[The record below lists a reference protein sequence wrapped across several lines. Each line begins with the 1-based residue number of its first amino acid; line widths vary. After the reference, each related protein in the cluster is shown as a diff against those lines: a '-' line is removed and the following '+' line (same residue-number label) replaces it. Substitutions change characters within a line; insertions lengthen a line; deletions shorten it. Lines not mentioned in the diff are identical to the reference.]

1 MNKFDDLYF
10 KKAAWLC
17 EASEDDDD
25 EDKVEE
31 DETETDDTAEDA
43 DVEAVEEIECPDCD
57 GTGEDEDGEECETCG
72 GTGVIAPEESEED
85 IVADAEDAISD
96 AEDDDDDDAEADP
109 DAEPDPDEEYELD
122 LADPVCPC
130 CGAHLNVISDAETD
144 TEEPATEEDVPTTE
158 VDGFEVVD
166 PSIMGP
172 ETNIYYSDE
181 DAEPVE
187 YSEDGED
194 DDDDVDE
201 STKVKENEEQINEG
215 LFGNKFGR
223 TKHDLNEALVA
234 ELKDVPAGDR
244 KKIIYVLND
253 NGFEDRVKEY
263 GFKADDDLG
272 EFWFGVA
279 QVLGFVPSHC
289 EDLGNGIVKI
299 NGKKCKSAL
308 DAYKTIVF
316 TSEVEGANEVDE
328 STKVNE
334 GLFDRNK
341 TGNDLNP
348 EFVKDFTNVAVDDRK
363 KIISILLES
372 GISERELK
380 EAGFQEDEDL
390 GDFWNDVAYCLGFQ
404 VTNGCEVK
412 NGVLVISG
420 RKCKTALDAYKT
432 IVHTCQVRDIAEST
446 QVNEC
451 GAGCCGGKKKKDKKK
466 KKKDIDEVYDIVKEL
481 QLKTLIDESE
491 ADVTF
496 IYDESVDNIVD
507 SEVYSDLCEALDTLD
522 EIDYEVDDQDPS
534 CLAVWEK

>member
-96 AEDDDDDDAEADP
+96 AEDDDDDVETDP

-130 CGAHLNVISDAETD
+130 CGAHLNVISDTETD
-144 TEEPATEEDVPTTE
+144 TEETATEEDVPTTE
-158 VDGFEVVD
+158 VDGFEVAD

-187 YSEDGED
+187 YEEDGEED
-194 DDDDVDE
+194 DDD
-201 STKVKENEEQINEG
+201 
-215 LFGNKFGR
+215 
-223 TKHDLNEALVA
+223 
-234 ELKDVPAGDR
+234 
-244 KKIIYVLND
+244 
-253 NGFEDRVKEY
+253 
-263 GFKADDDLG
+263 
-272 EFWFGVA
+272 
-279 QVLGFVPSHC
+279 
-289 EDLGNGIVKI
+289 
-299 NGKKCKSAL
+299 
-308 DAYKTIVF
+308 
-316 TSEVEGANEVDE
+316 VDE

-446 QVNEC
+446 QVNEAKKILKNV
-451 GAGCCGGKKKKDKKK
+451 GMSLEDKIENMALEYLSEVGDDFDSMLYSQIESSITAGDISDDFNYEFEDGNYPKGKKLKEWITDWVNAQ
-466 KKKDIDEVYDIVKEL
+466 IDNCLDNYD
-481 QLKTLIDESE
+481 T
-491 ADVTF
+491 
-496 IYDESVDNIVD
+496 
-507 SEVYSDLCEALDTLD
+507 
-522 EIDYEVDDQDPS
+522 DY
-534 CLAVWEK
+534 

>member
-96 AEDDDDDDAEADP
+96 AEDDDDDVEADQ

-130 CGAHLNVISDAETD
+130 CGAHLNVISDTETD
-144 TEEPATEEDVPTTE
+144 AEETATEEDVPTTE
-158 VDGFEVVD
+158 VDGFEVAD

-194 DDDDVDE
+194 DDDD
-201 STKVKENEEQINEG
+201 
-215 LFGNKFGR
+215 
-223 TKHDLNEALVA
+223 
-234 ELKDVPAGDR
+234 
-244 KKIIYVLND
+244 
-253 NGFEDRVKEY
+253 
-263 GFKADDDLG
+263 
-272 EFWFGVA
+272 
-279 QVLGFVPSHC
+279 
-289 EDLGNGIVKI
+289 
-299 NGKKCKSAL
+299 
-308 DAYKTIVF
+308 
-316 TSEVEGANEVDE
+316 VDE

-466 KKKDIDEVYDIVKEL
+466 KKDIDEVYDIVNEL

>member
-25 EDKVEE
+25 DKVEE

-85 IVADAEDAISD
+85 IVADAEDAVAD
-96 AEDDDDDDAEADP
+96 AEDDVDGDEDDVDPEA
-109 DAEPDPDEEYELD
+109 DPDEEYELD

-130 CGAHLNVISDAETD
+130 CGAHLNVISDTETD
-144 TEEPATEEDVPTTE
+144 AEEEPTTEEDVPTTE
-158 VDGFEVVD
+158 VDGFEVAD

-187 YSEDGED
+187 YEEEDEE

-201 STKVKENEEQINEG
+201 STK
-215 LFGNKFGR
+215 
-223 TKHDLNEALVA
+223 
-234 ELKDVPAGDR
+234 
-244 KKIIYVLND
+244 
-253 NGFEDRVKEY
+253 
-263 GFKADDDLG
+263 
-272 EFWFGVA
+272 
-279 QVLGFVPSHC
+279 
-289 EDLGNGIVKI
+289 
-299 NGKKCKSAL
+299 
-308 DAYKTIVF
+308 
-316 TSEVEGANEVDE
+316 
-328 STKVNE
+328 
-334 GLFDRNK
+334 
-341 TGNDLNP
+341 
-348 EFVKDFTNVAVDDRK
+348 
-363 KIISILLES
+363 
-372 GISERELK
+372 
-380 EAGFQEDEDL
+380 
-390 GDFWNDVAYCLGFQ
+390 
-404 VTNGCEVK
+404 
-412 NGVLVISG
+412 
-420 RKCKTALDAYKT
+420 
-432 IVHTCQVRDIAEST
+432 
-446 QVNEC
+446 VNEC

-466 KKKDIDEVYDIVKEL
+466 KKKDIDEVFDIVKEL

-534 CLAVWEK
+534 CLAVWKSNNN

>member
-96 AEDDDDDDAEADP
+96 AEDDDDDAEADP

-130 CGAHLNVISDAETD
+130 CGAHLNVISDTE

-158 VDGFEVVD
+158 VDGFEVAD

-194 DDDDVDE
+194 DDDD
-201 STKVKENEEQINEG
+201 
-215 LFGNKFGR
+215 
-223 TKHDLNEALVA
+223 
-234 ELKDVPAGDR
+234 
-244 KKIIYVLND
+244 
-253 NGFEDRVKEY
+253 
-263 GFKADDDLG
+263 
-272 EFWFGVA
+272 
-279 QVLGFVPSHC
+279 
-289 EDLGNGIVKI
+289 
-299 NGKKCKSAL
+299 
-308 DAYKTIVF
+308 
-316 TSEVEGANEVDE
+316 VDE

-466 KKKDIDEVYDIVKEL
+466 KKKDIDEVYDIVNEL

>member
-96 AEDDDDDDAEADP
+96 AEDDDNDAEADP

-130 CGAHLNVISDAETD
+130 CGAHLNVISDTETD
-144 TEEPATEEDVPTTE
+144 AEETAADEDVPTTE
-158 VDGFEVVD
+158 VDGFEVAD

-194 DDDDVDE
+194 VDDDD
-201 STKVKENEEQINEG
+201 
-215 LFGNKFGR
+215 
-223 TKHDLNEALVA
+223 
-234 ELKDVPAGDR
+234 
-244 KKIIYVLND
+244 
-253 NGFEDRVKEY
+253 
-263 GFKADDDLG
+263 DD
-272 EFWFGVA
+272 
-279 QVLGFVPSHC
+279 
-289 EDLGNGIVKI
+289 
-299 NGKKCKSAL
+299 
-308 DAYKTIVF
+308 
-316 TSEVEGANEVDE
+316 VDE

-380 EAGFQEDEDL
+380 KAGFQEDEDL

-451 GAGCCGGKKKKDKKK
+451 GAGCCGGKKKDKKK

-507 SEVYSDLCEALDTLD
+507 SKAYSDLCEALDTLD

>member
-96 AEDDDDDDAEADP
+96 AEDDDDDAEADP
-109 DAEPDPDEEYELD
+109 DVEPDPDEEYELD

-130 CGAHLNVISDAETD
+130 CGAHLNVISDTE
-144 TEEPATEEDVPTTE
+144 TEEPDTEEEDVPTTE
-158 VDGFEVVD
+158 VDGFEVAD

-187 YSEDGED
+187 YEEDEEV
-194 DDDDVDE
+194 DDDVDE
-201 STKVKENEEQINEG
+201 STK
-215 LFGNKFGR
+215 
-223 TKHDLNEALVA
+223 
-234 ELKDVPAGDR
+234 
-244 KKIIYVLND
+244 
-253 NGFEDRVKEY
+253 
-263 GFKADDDLG
+263 
-272 EFWFGVA
+272 
-279 QVLGFVPSHC
+279 
-289 EDLGNGIVKI
+289 
-299 NGKKCKSAL
+299 
-308 DAYKTIVF
+308 
-316 TSEVEGANEVDE
+316 
-328 STKVNE
+328 
-334 GLFDRNK
+334 
-341 TGNDLNP
+341 
-348 EFVKDFTNVAVDDRK
+348 
-363 KIISILLES
+363 
-372 GISERELK
+372 
-380 EAGFQEDEDL
+380 
-390 GDFWNDVAYCLGFQ
+390 
-404 VTNGCEVK
+404 
-412 NGVLVISG
+412 
-420 RKCKTALDAYKT
+420 
-432 IVHTCQVRDIAEST
+432 
-446 QVNEC
+446 VNEC

-466 KKKDIDEVYDIVKEL
+466 KKKDIDEVFDIVKEL

-496 IYDESVDNIVD
+496 IYDETVDNIVD
-507 SEVYSDLCEALDTLD
+507 SEAYSDLCEALDTLD

>member
-96 AEDDDDDDAEADP
+96 AEDDDNDAEADP

-130 CGAHLNVISDAETD
+130 CGAHLNVISDTE

-158 VDGFEVVD
+158 VDGFEVAD

-187 YSEDGED
+187 YDEDSEE

-201 STKVKENEEQINEG
+201 STKV
-215 LFGNKFGR
+215 
-223 TKHDLNEALVA
+223 NEAKRIMKNNGYRVLKEKEVNLDNLVKNIF
-234 ELKDVPAGDR
+234 ELLTTYDIEASDNEV
-244 KKIIYVLND
+244 KKLVLNYIDSGRDVEHASAEDVIELDLD
-253 NGFEDRVKEY
+253 NEPDSVLKYNGGIHFWIKEGRY
-263 GFKADDDLG
+263 
-272 EFWFGVA
+272 
-279 QVLGFVPSHC
+279 
-289 EDLGNGIVKI
+289 
-299 NGKKCKSAL
+299 
-308 DAYKTIVF
+308 
-316 TSEVEGANEVDE
+316 NEYFDE
-328 STKVNE
+328 STK
-334 GLFDRNK
+334 
-341 TGNDLNP
+341 
-348 EFVKDFTNVAVDDRK
+348 
-363 KIISILLES
+363 
-372 GISERELK
+372 
-380 EAGFQEDEDL
+380 
-390 GDFWNDVAYCLGFQ
+390 
-404 VTNGCEVK
+404 
-412 NGVLVISG
+412 
-420 RKCKTALDAYKT
+420 
-432 IVHTCQVRDIAEST
+432 
-446 QVNEC
+446 VNEC

-507 SEVYSDLCEALDTLD
+507 SKAYSDLCEALDTLD

>member
-85 IVADAEDAISD
+85 IVTDAEDAISD
-96 AEDDDDDDAEADP
+96 AEDDDDAEADP
-109 DAEPDPDEEYELD
+109 DVEPDPDEEYELD

-130 CGAHLNVISDAETD
+130 CGAHLNVISDTETD

-158 VDGFEVVD
+158 VDGFEVAD

-201 STKVKENEEQINEG
+201 STQ
-215 LFGNKFGR
+215 
-223 TKHDLNEALVA
+223 
-234 ELKDVPAGDR
+234 
-244 KKIIYVLND
+244 
-253 NGFEDRVKEY
+253 
-263 GFKADDDLG
+263 
-272 EFWFGVA
+272 
-279 QVLGFVPSHC
+279 
-289 EDLGNGIVKI
+289 
-299 NGKKCKSAL
+299 
-308 DAYKTIVF
+308 
-316 TSEVEGANEVDE
+316 
-328 STKVNE
+328 VNE
-334 GLFDRNK
+334 GLFDRN
-341 TGNDLNP
+341 
-348 EFVKDFTNVAVDDRK
+348 
-363 KIISILLES
+363 
-372 GISERELK
+372 
-380 EAGFQEDEDL
+380 
-390 GDFWNDVAYCLGFQ
+390 
-404 VTNGCEVK
+404 
-412 NGVLVISG
+412 
-420 RKCKTALDAYKT
+420 
-432 IVHTCQVRDIAEST
+432 VHTCQVRDIAEST

>member
-96 AEDDDDDDAEADP
+96 AEDDDDDVEA
-109 DAEPDPDEEYELD
+109 DPDEEYELD

-130 CGAHLNVISDAETD
+130 CGAHLNVISDTETD
-144 TEEPATEEDVPTTE
+144 AVEEPATEEDVPTTE
-158 VDGFEVVD
+158 VDGFEVAD

-187 YSEDGED
+187 YEEDGED
-194 DDDDVDE
+194 DDDD
-201 STKVKENEEQINEG
+201 
-215 LFGNKFGR
+215 
-223 TKHDLNEALVA
+223 
-234 ELKDVPAGDR
+234 
-244 KKIIYVLND
+244 
-253 NGFEDRVKEY
+253 
-263 GFKADDDLG
+263 
-272 EFWFGVA
+272 
-279 QVLGFVPSHC
+279 
-289 EDLGNGIVKI
+289 
-299 NGKKCKSAL
+299 
-308 DAYKTIVF
+308 
-316 TSEVEGANEVDE
+316 VDE

-446 QVNEC
+446 QVNE
-451 GAGCCGGKKKKDKKK
+451 AKQIMKHA
-466 KKKDIDEVYDIVKEL
+466 EYTLLKEGNMSIE
-481 QLKTLIDESE
+481 KITDM
-491 ADVTF
+491 
-496 IYDESVDNIVD
+496 
-507 SEVYSDLCEALDTLD
+507 ALEYLD
-522 EIDYEVDDQDPS
+522 EQDLETNLYSQIESSILDGDMESDFQMEFNDDFPSGNELKDWVTSWVDAQIDNCRDDYDTDDF
-534 CLAVWEK
+534 

>member
-96 AEDDDDDDAEADP
+96 AEDDEDDAEADP
-109 DAEPDPDEEYELD
+109 DVEPDPDEEYELD

-130 CGAHLNVISDAETD
+130 CGAHLNVISDTETD

-158 VDGFEVVD
+158 VDGFEVAD

-187 YSEDGED
+187 YEEDGED
-194 DDDDVDE
+194 DDDD
-201 STKVKENEEQINEG
+201 
-215 LFGNKFGR
+215 
-223 TKHDLNEALVA
+223 
-234 ELKDVPAGDR
+234 
-244 KKIIYVLND
+244 
-253 NGFEDRVKEY
+253 
-263 GFKADDDLG
+263 
-272 EFWFGVA
+272 
-279 QVLGFVPSHC
+279 
-289 EDLGNGIVKI
+289 
-299 NGKKCKSAL
+299 
-308 DAYKTIVF
+308 
-316 TSEVEGANEVDE
+316 VDE

-466 KKKDIDEVYDIVKEL
+466 KKKDIDEVYDIVNEL

>member
-144 TEEPATEEDVPTTE
+144 TEETATEEDVPTTE
-158 VDGFEVVD
+158 VDGFEVAD

-194 DDDDVDE
+194 DDDD
-201 STKVKENEEQINEG
+201 
-215 LFGNKFGR
+215 
-223 TKHDLNEALVA
+223 
-234 ELKDVPAGDR
+234 
-244 KKIIYVLND
+244 
-253 NGFEDRVKEY
+253 
-263 GFKADDDLG
+263 
-272 EFWFGVA
+272 
-279 QVLGFVPSHC
+279 
-289 EDLGNGIVKI
+289 
-299 NGKKCKSAL
+299 
-308 DAYKTIVF
+308 
-316 TSEVEGANEVDE
+316 VDE

-451 GAGCCGGKKKKDKKK
+451 GAGCCGGKKKDKKK

>member
-96 AEDDDDDDAEADP
+96 AEDDDDDVEADP

-130 CGAHLNVISDAETD
+130 CGAHLNVISDTE

-158 VDGFEVVD
+158 VDGFEVAD

-187 YSEDGED
+187 YEEDGEED
-194 DDDDVDE
+194 DDD
-201 STKVKENEEQINEG
+201 
-215 LFGNKFGR
+215 
-223 TKHDLNEALVA
+223 
-234 ELKDVPAGDR
+234 
-244 KKIIYVLND
+244 
-253 NGFEDRVKEY
+253 
-263 GFKADDDLG
+263 
-272 EFWFGVA
+272 
-279 QVLGFVPSHC
+279 
-289 EDLGNGIVKI
+289 
-299 NGKKCKSAL
+299 
-308 DAYKTIVF
+308 
-316 TSEVEGANEVDE
+316 VDE

-451 GAGCCGGKKKKDKKK
+451 GAGCCGGKKKDKK

>member
-96 AEDDDDDDAEADP
+96 AEDDDNDAEADP

-130 CGAHLNVISDAETD
+130 CGAHLNVISDTE

-158 VDGFEVVD
+158 VDGFEVAD

-187 YSEDGED
+187 YDEDGEE

-201 STKVKENEEQINEG
+201 STKV
-215 LFGNKFGR
+215 
-223 TKHDLNEALVA
+223 NEAKRIMKNNGYRVLKEKEVNLDNLVKNIF
-234 ELKDVPAGDR
+234 ELLTTYDIEASDNEV
-244 KKIIYVLND
+244 KKLVLNYIDSGRDVEHASAEDVIELDLD
-253 NGFEDRVKEY
+253 NEPDSVLKYNGGIHFWIKEGRY
-263 GFKADDDLG
+263 
-272 EFWFGVA
+272 
-279 QVLGFVPSHC
+279 
-289 EDLGNGIVKI
+289 
-299 NGKKCKSAL
+299 
-308 DAYKTIVF
+308 
-316 TSEVEGANEVDE
+316 NEYFDE
-328 STKVNE
+328 STK
-334 GLFDRNK
+334 
-341 TGNDLNP
+341 
-348 EFVKDFTNVAVDDRK
+348 
-363 KIISILLES
+363 
-372 GISERELK
+372 
-380 EAGFQEDEDL
+380 
-390 GDFWNDVAYCLGFQ
+390 
-404 VTNGCEVK
+404 
-412 NGVLVISG
+412 
-420 RKCKTALDAYKT
+420 
-432 IVHTCQVRDIAEST
+432 
-446 QVNEC
+446 VNEC

-507 SEVYSDLCEALDTLD
+507 SKAYSDLCEALDTLD

>member
-85 IVADAEDAISD
+85 IVADAEDAVAD
-96 AEDDDDDDAEADP
+96 AEDDAEGDEDDDAEADP

-130 CGAHLNVISDAETD
+130 CGAHLNVISDTETD
-144 TEEPATEEDVPTTE
+144 AEEPATEEDVPTTE
-158 VDGFEVVD
+158 VDGFEVAD

-187 YSEDGED
+187 YEEDGED
-194 DDDDVDE
+194 DDDDD
-201 STKVKENEEQINEG
+201 
-215 LFGNKFGR
+215 
-223 TKHDLNEALVA
+223 
-234 ELKDVPAGDR
+234 
-244 KKIIYVLND
+244 
-253 NGFEDRVKEY
+253 
-263 GFKADDDLG
+263 
-272 EFWFGVA
+272 
-279 QVLGFVPSHC
+279 
-289 EDLGNGIVKI
+289 
-299 NGKKCKSAL
+299 
-308 DAYKTIVF
+308 
-316 TSEVEGANEVDE
+316 VDE

-380 EAGFQEDEDL
+380 EAGFQQDEDL

-466 KKKDIDEVYDIVKEL
+466 KKKDIDEVYDIVNEL

-507 SEVYSDLCEALDTLD
+507 SEVYADLCEALDTLD

>member
-85 IVADAEDAISD
+85 IVADAEDAVAD
-96 AEDDDDDDAEADP
+96 AEDDAEGDEDDDAEADP

-130 CGAHLNVISDAETD
+130 CGAHLNVISDTETD
-144 TEEPATEEDVPTTE
+144 AEEETAADEDVPTTE
-158 VDGFEVVD
+158 VDGFEVAD

-187 YSEDGED
+187 YEEDGEED
-194 DDDDVDE
+194 DDDD
-201 STKVKENEEQINEG
+201 
-215 LFGNKFGR
+215 
-223 TKHDLNEALVA
+223 
-234 ELKDVPAGDR
+234 
-244 KKIIYVLND
+244 
-253 NGFEDRVKEY
+253 
-263 GFKADDDLG
+263 
-272 EFWFGVA
+272 
-279 QVLGFVPSHC
+279 
-289 EDLGNGIVKI
+289 
-299 NGKKCKSAL
+299 
-308 DAYKTIVF
+308 
-316 TSEVEGANEVDE
+316 VDE

-380 EAGFQEDEDL
+380 EAGFQQDEDL

-466 KKKDIDEVYDIVKEL
+466 KKKDIDEVYDIVNEL

>member
-96 AEDDDDDDAEADP
+96 AEDDDDAEADP
-109 DAEPDPDEEYELD
+109 DVEPDPDEEYELD

-130 CGAHLNVISDAETD
+130 CGAHLNVISDTETD
-144 TEEPATEEDVPTTE
+144 AEEPATEEDVPTTE
-158 VDGFEVVD
+158 VDGFEVAD

-194 DDDDVDE
+194 DDDD
-201 STKVKENEEQINEG
+201 
-215 LFGNKFGR
+215 
-223 TKHDLNEALVA
+223 
-234 ELKDVPAGDR
+234 
-244 KKIIYVLND
+244 
-253 NGFEDRVKEY
+253 
-263 GFKADDDLG
+263 
-272 EFWFGVA
+272 
-279 QVLGFVPSHC
+279 
-289 EDLGNGIVKI
+289 
-299 NGKKCKSAL
+299 
-308 DAYKTIVF
+308 
-316 TSEVEGANEVDE
+316 VDE

-380 EAGFQEDEDL
+380 KAGFQEDEDL

-432 IVHTCQVRDIAEST
+432 IVHTCHVRDIAEST

-451 GAGCCGGKKKKDKKK
+451 GAGCCGGKKKKDKK

>member
-85 IVADAEDAISD
+85 IVADVEDAISD
-96 AEDDDDDDAEADP
+96 AEDDDNDAEADP

-130 CGAHLNVISDAETD
+130 CGAHLNVISDTETD
-144 TEEPATEEDVPTTE
+144 AEETAADEDVPTTE
-158 VDGFEVVD
+158 VDGFEVAD

-181 DAEPVE
+181 DTEPVE

-194 DDDDVDE
+194 VDDDD
-201 STKVKENEEQINEG
+201 
-215 LFGNKFGR
+215 
-223 TKHDLNEALVA
+223 
-234 ELKDVPAGDR
+234 
-244 KKIIYVLND
+244 
-253 NGFEDRVKEY
+253 
-263 GFKADDDLG
+263 DD
-272 EFWFGVA
+272 
-279 QVLGFVPSHC
+279 
-289 EDLGNGIVKI
+289 
-299 NGKKCKSAL
+299 
-308 DAYKTIVF
+308 
-316 TSEVEGANEVDE
+316 VDE

-380 EAGFQEDEDL
+380 KAGFQEDEDL

-466 KKKDIDEVYDIVKEL
+466 KKKDIDEVYDIVNEL

>member
-17 EASEDDDD
+17 EASVDDDD

-85 IVADAEDAISD
+85 IVADAEDAVAD
-96 AEDDDDDDAEADP
+96 AEDDAEGDKDDDAEADP

-130 CGAHLNVISDAETD
+130 CGAHLNVISDTETD
-144 TEEPATEEDVPTTE
+144 AEEETAADEDVPTTE
-158 VDGFEVVD
+158 VDGFEVAD

-187 YSEDGED
+187 YEEDGED
-194 DDDDVDE
+194 DDDDD
-201 STKVKENEEQINEG
+201 
-215 LFGNKFGR
+215 
-223 TKHDLNEALVA
+223 
-234 ELKDVPAGDR
+234 
-244 KKIIYVLND
+244 
-253 NGFEDRVKEY
+253 
-263 GFKADDDLG
+263 
-272 EFWFGVA
+272 
-279 QVLGFVPSHC
+279 
-289 EDLGNGIVKI
+289 
-299 NGKKCKSAL
+299 
-308 DAYKTIVF
+308 
-316 TSEVEGANEVDE
+316 VDE

-380 EAGFQEDEDL
+380 EAGFQQDEDL

-451 GAGCCGGKKKKDKKK
+451 GAGCCGGKKKDKKKDKK
-466 KKKDIDEVYDIVKEL
+466 KKKDIDEVFDIVKEL

>member
-96 AEDDDDDDAEADP
+96 AEDDDDDAEADP

-130 CGAHLNVISDAETD
+130 CGAHLNVISDTDTD

-158 VDGFEVVD
+158 VDGFEVAD

-187 YSEDGED
+187 YSEDD
-194 DDDDVDE
+194 DDDD
-201 STKVKENEEQINEG
+201 
-215 LFGNKFGR
+215 
-223 TKHDLNEALVA
+223 
-234 ELKDVPAGDR
+234 
-244 KKIIYVLND
+244 
-253 NGFEDRVKEY
+253 
-263 GFKADDDLG
+263 DD
-272 EFWFGVA
+272 
-279 QVLGFVPSHC
+279 
-289 EDLGNGIVKI
+289 
-299 NGKKCKSAL
+299 
-308 DAYKTIVF
+308 
-316 TSEVEGANEVDE
+316 VDE

-466 KKKDIDEVYDIVKEL
+466 KKDIDEVFDIVKEL

>member
-96 AEDDDDDDAEADP
+96 AEDDDDDVETDP

-130 CGAHLNVISDAETD
+130 CGAHLNVISDTETD
-144 TEEPATEEDVPTTE
+144 TEETATEEDVPTTE
-158 VDGFEVVD
+158 VDGFEVAD

-187 YSEDGED
+187 YEEDED

-201 STKVKENEEQINEG
+201 STKVNN
-215 LFGNKFGR
+215 
-223 TKHDLNEALVA
+223 A
-234 ELKDVPAGDR
+234 
-244 KKIIYVLND
+244 KKIVKHTGYRAIKEREINLNNLVKDIFELLTAYDIEASDNEVKKLVLNYIDSGRDVEHASAEDVIELDLD
-253 NGFEDRVKEY
+253 NEPDSVLKYNGGIHYWIKEGRY
-263 GFKADDDLG
+263 
-272 EFWFGVA
+272 
-279 QVLGFVPSHC
+279 
-289 EDLGNGIVKI
+289 
-299 NGKKCKSAL
+299 
-308 DAYKTIVF
+308 
-316 TSEVEGANEVDE
+316 NEYFDE
-328 STKVNE
+328 STK
-334 GLFDRNK
+334 
-341 TGNDLNP
+341 
-348 EFVKDFTNVAVDDRK
+348 
-363 KIISILLES
+363 
-372 GISERELK
+372 
-380 EAGFQEDEDL
+380 
-390 GDFWNDVAYCLGFQ
+390 
-404 VTNGCEVK
+404 
-412 NGVLVISG
+412 
-420 RKCKTALDAYKT
+420 
-432 IVHTCQVRDIAEST
+432 
-446 QVNEC
+446 VNEC

-466 KKKDIDEVYDIVKEL
+466 KKKDIDEVFDIVKEL

-507 SEVYSDLCEALDTLD
+507 SEAYSDLCEALDTLD

>member
-17 EASEDDDD
+17 EASEEDDD

-85 IVADAEDAISD
+85 IVADAEDAVAD
-96 AEDDDDDDAEADP
+96 AEDDVDGDEDDVDPEA
-109 DAEPDPDEEYELD
+109 DPDEEYELD

-130 CGAHLNVISDAETD
+130 CGAHLNVISDTETD
-144 TEEPATEEDVPTTE
+144 AEEEPATEEDVPTTE
-158 VDGFEVVD
+158 VDGFEVAD

-187 YSEDGED
+187 YEEEDED

-201 STKVKENEEQINEG
+201 STK
-215 LFGNKFGR
+215 
-223 TKHDLNEALVA
+223 
-234 ELKDVPAGDR
+234 
-244 KKIIYVLND
+244 
-253 NGFEDRVKEY
+253 
-263 GFKADDDLG
+263 
-272 EFWFGVA
+272 
-279 QVLGFVPSHC
+279 
-289 EDLGNGIVKI
+289 
-299 NGKKCKSAL
+299 
-308 DAYKTIVF
+308 
-316 TSEVEGANEVDE
+316 
-328 STKVNE
+328 
-334 GLFDRNK
+334 
-341 TGNDLNP
+341 
-348 EFVKDFTNVAVDDRK
+348 
-363 KIISILLES
+363 
-372 GISERELK
+372 
-380 EAGFQEDEDL
+380 
-390 GDFWNDVAYCLGFQ
+390 
-404 VTNGCEVK
+404 
-412 NGVLVISG
+412 
-420 RKCKTALDAYKT
+420 
-432 IVHTCQVRDIAEST
+432 
-446 QVNEC
+446 VNEC

-466 KKKDIDEVYDIVKEL
+466 KKKDIDEVFDIVKEL

-534 CLAVWEK
+534 CLSVWEK

>member
-96 AEDDDDDDAEADP
+96 AEGGDDDAEADP
-109 DAEPDPDEEYELD
+109 DVEPDPDEEYELD

-130 CGAHLNVISDAETD
+130 CGAHLNVISDTETD

-158 VDGFEVVD
+158 VDGFEVAD

-187 YSEDGED
+187 YEEDED

-201 STKVKENEEQINEG
+201 STKV
-215 LFGNKFGR
+215 
-223 TKHDLNEALVA
+223 
-234 ELKDVPAGDR
+234 
-244 KKIIYVLND
+244 
-253 NGFEDRVKEY
+253 
-263 GFKADDDLG
+263 
-272 EFWFGVA
+272 
-279 QVLGFVPSHC
+279 
-289 EDLGNGIVKI
+289 
-299 NGKKCKSAL
+299 
-308 DAYKTIVF
+308 
-316 TSEVEGANEVDE
+316 
-328 STKVNE
+328 
-334 GLFDRNK
+334 
-341 TGNDLNP
+341 
-348 EFVKDFTNVAVDDRK
+348 
-363 KIISILLES
+363 
-372 GISERELK
+372 
-380 EAGFQEDEDL
+380 
-390 GDFWNDVAYCLGFQ
+390 
-404 VTNGCEVK
+404 
-412 NGVLVISG
+412 
-420 RKCKTALDAYKT
+420 
-432 IVHTCQVRDIAEST
+432 
-446 QVNEC
+446 NEC
-451 GAGCCGGKKKKDKKK
+451 GAGCCGCKKKKNKKK
-466 KKKDIDEVYDIVKEL
+466 KKKDIDEVFDIVKEL

-507 SEVYSDLCEALDTLD
+507 SEAYSDLCEALDTLD
-522 EIDYEVDDQDPS
+522 EIDYKVDDQDPS

>member
-1 MNKFDDLYF
+1 MNKFDDLYI

-96 AEDDDDDDAEADP
+96 AEDDDDDV
-109 DAEPDPDEEYELD
+109 EPDPDEEYELD

-130 CGAHLNVISDAETD
+130 CGAHLNVISDTETD

-158 VDGFEVVD
+158 VDGFEVAD

-201 STKVKENEEQINEG
+201 STKI
-215 LFGNKFGR
+215 
-223 TKHDLNEALVA
+223 
-234 ELKDVPAGDR
+234 
-244 KKIIYVLND
+244 
-253 NGFEDRVKEY
+253 
-263 GFKADDDLG
+263 
-272 EFWFGVA
+272 
-279 QVLGFVPSHC
+279 
-289 EDLGNGIVKI
+289 
-299 NGKKCKSAL
+299 
-308 DAYKTIVF
+308 
-316 TSEVEGANEVDE
+316 
-328 STKVNE
+328 NE

-380 EAGFQEDEDL
+380 KAGFQEDEDL

-451 GAGCCGGKKKKDKKK
+451 GAGCCSGKKKKDKKK
-466 KKKDIDEVYDIVKEL
+466 KKKDIDEVFDIVKEL

-507 SEVYSDLCEALDTLD
+507 SEVYSDLCEALDTLE

>member
-96 AEDDDDDDAEADP
+96 AEDDDDDDVETDP

-158 VDGFEVVD
+158 VDGFEVAD

-181 DAEPVE
+181 DTEPVE

-201 STKVKENEEQINEG
+201 STQ
-215 LFGNKFGR
+215 
-223 TKHDLNEALVA
+223 
-234 ELKDVPAGDR
+234 
-244 KKIIYVLND
+244 
-253 NGFEDRVKEY
+253 
-263 GFKADDDLG
+263 
-272 EFWFGVA
+272 
-279 QVLGFVPSHC
+279 
-289 EDLGNGIVKI
+289 
-299 NGKKCKSAL
+299 
-308 DAYKTIVF
+308 
-316 TSEVEGANEVDE
+316 
-328 STKVNE
+328 VNE

-380 EAGFQEDEDL
+380 EAGFQQDEDL

-451 GAGCCGGKKKKDKKK
+451 GAGCCSGKKKKDKK
-466 KKKDIDEVYDIVKEL
+466 KKKDIDEVYDIVNEL

>member
-85 IVADAEDAISD
+85 IVADAEDAVAD
-96 AEDDDDDDAEADP
+96 AEGDDDTEADP

-130 CGAHLNVISDAETD
+130 CGAHLNVISDTETD
-144 TEEPATEEDVPTTE
+144 AEEEPATEEDVPTTE
-158 VDGFEVVD
+158 VDGFEVAD

-187 YSEDGED
+187 YDEDGEKD
-194 DDDDVDE
+194 DDDDVD
-201 STKVKENEEQINEG
+201 
-215 LFGNKFGR
+215 
-223 TKHDLNEALVA
+223 
-234 ELKDVPAGDR
+234 
-244 KKIIYVLND
+244 
-253 NGFEDRVKEY
+253 
-263 GFKADDDLG
+263 
-272 EFWFGVA
+272 
-279 QVLGFVPSHC
+279 
-289 EDLGNGIVKI
+289 
-299 NGKKCKSAL
+299 
-308 DAYKTIVF
+308 
-316 TSEVEGANEVDE
+316 
-328 STKVNE
+328 
-334 GLFDRNK
+334 
-341 TGNDLNP
+341 
-348 EFVKDFTNVAVDDRK
+348 
-363 KIISILLES
+363 
-372 GISERELK
+372 
-380 EAGFQEDEDL
+380 
-390 GDFWNDVAYCLGFQ
+390 
-404 VTNGCEVK
+404 
-412 NGVLVISG
+412 
-420 RKCKTALDAYKT
+420 
-432 IVHTCQVRDIAEST
+432 EST

-451 GAGCCGGKKKKDKKK
+451 GAGCCGGKKKDKKKDKK
-466 KKKDIDEVYDIVKEL
+466 KKKDIDEVFDIVKEL

>member
-96 AEDDDDDDAEADP
+96 AEDDDDDVEADP

-158 VDGFEVVD
+158 VDGFEVAD

-187 YSEDGED
+187 YEEDSED
-194 DDDDVDE
+194 DDD
-201 STKVKENEEQINEG
+201 
-215 LFGNKFGR
+215 
-223 TKHDLNEALVA
+223 
-234 ELKDVPAGDR
+234 
-244 KKIIYVLND
+244 
-253 NGFEDRVKEY
+253 
-263 GFKADDDLG
+263 
-272 EFWFGVA
+272 
-279 QVLGFVPSHC
+279 
-289 EDLGNGIVKI
+289 
-299 NGKKCKSAL
+299 
-308 DAYKTIVF
+308 
-316 TSEVEGANEVDE
+316 VDE

-466 KKKDIDEVYDIVKEL
+466 KKDIDEVYDIVNEL

-507 SEVYSDLCEALDTLD
+507 SEVYSDLCGALDTLD

>member
-85 IVADAEDAISD
+85 IVADTEDAVAD
-96 AEDDDDDDAEADP
+96 AEGDDDAEADP

-130 CGAHLNVISDAETD
+130 CGAHLNVISDTETD
-144 TEEPATEEDVPTTE
+144 AEETAADEDVPTTE
-158 VDGFEVVD
+158 VDGFEVAD

-181 DAEPVE
+181 DTEPVE

-201 STKVKENEEQINEG
+201 STKVNEG
-215 LFGNKFGR
+215 LFN
-223 TKHDLNEALVA
+223 
-234 ELKDVPAGDR
+234 
-244 KKIIYVLND
+244 
-253 NGFEDRVKEY
+253 
-263 GFKADDDLG
+263 
-272 EFWFGVA
+272 
-279 QVLGFVPSHC
+279 
-289 EDLGNGIVKI
+289 
-299 NGKKCKSAL
+299 
-308 DAYKTIVF
+308 
-316 TSEVEGANEVDE
+316 
-328 STKVNE
+328 
-334 GLFDRNK
+334 RNK

-466 KKKDIDEVYDIVKEL
+466 KKDIDEVYDIVNEL

-496 IYDESVDNIVD
+496 IYDENVDNIVD

>member
-96 AEDDDDDDAEADP
+96 AKDDDDDAEADP
-109 DAEPDPDEEYELD
+109 DAELDPDEEYELD

-130 CGAHLNVISDAETD
+130 CGAHLNVISDTETD

-158 VDGFEVVD
+158 VDGFEVAD

-187 YSEDGED
+187 YEEDGEE

-201 STKVKENEEQINEG
+201 STKV
-215 LFGNKFGR
+215 
-223 TKHDLNEALVA
+223 
-234 ELKDVPAGDR
+234 
-244 KKIIYVLND
+244 
-253 NGFEDRVKEY
+253 
-263 GFKADDDLG
+263 
-272 EFWFGVA
+272 
-279 QVLGFVPSHC
+279 
-289 EDLGNGIVKI
+289 
-299 NGKKCKSAL
+299 
-308 DAYKTIVF
+308 
-316 TSEVEGANEVDE
+316 
-328 STKVNE
+328 
-334 GLFDRNK
+334 
-341 TGNDLNP
+341 
-348 EFVKDFTNVAVDDRK
+348 
-363 KIISILLES
+363 
-372 GISERELK
+372 
-380 EAGFQEDEDL
+380 
-390 GDFWNDVAYCLGFQ
+390 
-404 VTNGCEVK
+404 
-412 NGVLVISG
+412 
-420 RKCKTALDAYKT
+420 
-432 IVHTCQVRDIAEST
+432 
-446 QVNEC
+446 NEC
-451 GAGCCGGKKKKDKKK
+451 GAGCCDGKKKKDKK

>member
-10 KKAAWLC
+10 KKVAWLC

-31 DETETDDTAEDA
+31 DETETDDTTEDA

-96 AEDDDDDDAEADP
+96 AEDDDDAEADP
-109 DAEPDPDEEYELD
+109 DVEPDPDEEYELD

-130 CGAHLNVISDAETD
+130 CGAHLNVISDTETD

-158 VDGFEVVD
+158 VDGFEVAD

-172 ETNIYYSDE
+172 ETDIYYSDE

-201 STKVKENEEQINEG
+201 STQ
-215 LFGNKFGR
+215 
-223 TKHDLNEALVA
+223 
-234 ELKDVPAGDR
+234 
-244 KKIIYVLND
+244 
-253 NGFEDRVKEY
+253 
-263 GFKADDDLG
+263 
-272 EFWFGVA
+272 
-279 QVLGFVPSHC
+279 
-289 EDLGNGIVKI
+289 
-299 NGKKCKSAL
+299 
-308 DAYKTIVF
+308 
-316 TSEVEGANEVDE
+316 
-328 STKVNE
+328 VNE

-466 KKKDIDEVYDIVKEL
+466 KKDIDEVYDIVNEL

-507 SEVYSDLCEALDTLD
+507 SEVYSDLCEALDILD

>member
-96 AEDDDDDDAEADP
+96 AEDDDDAEADP
-109 DAEPDPDEEYELD
+109 DVEPDPDEEYELD

-130 CGAHLNVISDAETD
+130 CGAHLNVISDTETD
-144 TEEPATEEDVPTTE
+144 AEEPDTEEEDVPTTE
-158 VDGFEVVD
+158 VDGFEVAD

-194 DDDDVDE
+194 DDDD
-201 STKVKENEEQINEG
+201 
-215 LFGNKFGR
+215 
-223 TKHDLNEALVA
+223 
-234 ELKDVPAGDR
+234 
-244 KKIIYVLND
+244 
-253 NGFEDRVKEY
+253 
-263 GFKADDDLG
+263 
-272 EFWFGVA
+272 
-279 QVLGFVPSHC
+279 
-289 EDLGNGIVKI
+289 
-299 NGKKCKSAL
+299 
-308 DAYKTIVF
+308 
-316 TSEVEGANEVDE
+316 VDE

-451 GAGCCGGKKKKDKKK
+451 GAGCCGGKKKDKKKDKK
-466 KKKDIDEVYDIVKEL
+466 KKKDIDEVFDIVKEL

-534 CLAVWEK
+534 CLAVWEKYIV

>member
-85 IVADAEDAISD
+85 IVADAEDAVAD
-96 AEDDDDDDAEADP
+96 AEDDVDGDEDDVDPEADT
-109 DAEPDPDEEYELD
+109 DEEYELD

-130 CGAHLNVISDAETD
+130 CGAHLNVISDTETD
-144 TEEPATEEDVPTTE
+144 AVEEPATEEDVPTTE
-158 VDGFEVVD
+158 VDGFEVAD

-187 YSEDGED
+187 YEEEDDEE

-201 STKVKENEEQINEG
+201 STK
-215 LFGNKFGR
+215 
-223 TKHDLNEALVA
+223 
-234 ELKDVPAGDR
+234 
-244 KKIIYVLND
+244 
-253 NGFEDRVKEY
+253 
-263 GFKADDDLG
+263 
-272 EFWFGVA
+272 
-279 QVLGFVPSHC
+279 
-289 EDLGNGIVKI
+289 
-299 NGKKCKSAL
+299 
-308 DAYKTIVF
+308 
-316 TSEVEGANEVDE
+316 
-328 STKVNE
+328 
-334 GLFDRNK
+334 
-341 TGNDLNP
+341 
-348 EFVKDFTNVAVDDRK
+348 
-363 KIISILLES
+363 
-372 GISERELK
+372 
-380 EAGFQEDEDL
+380 
-390 GDFWNDVAYCLGFQ
+390 
-404 VTNGCEVK
+404 
-412 NGVLVISG
+412 
-420 RKCKTALDAYKT
+420 
-432 IVHTCQVRDIAEST
+432 
-446 QVNEC
+446 VNEC

-466 KKKDIDEVYDIVKEL
+466 KKKDIDEVFDIVKEL

-507 SEVYSDLCEALDTLD
+507 SEAYSDLCEALDTLD

>member
-31 DETETDDTAEDA
+31 DETDDTAEDT

-96 AEDDDDDDAEADP
+96 AEDDDDVEADQ

-144 TEEPATEEDVPTTE
+144 TEEPATEENVPTTE
-158 VDGFEVVD
+158 VDGFEVAD

-194 DDDDVDE
+194 DDDD
-201 STKVKENEEQINEG
+201 
-215 LFGNKFGR
+215 
-223 TKHDLNEALVA
+223 
-234 ELKDVPAGDR
+234 
-244 KKIIYVLND
+244 
-253 NGFEDRVKEY
+253 
-263 GFKADDDLG
+263 
-272 EFWFGVA
+272 
-279 QVLGFVPSHC
+279 
-289 EDLGNGIVKI
+289 
-299 NGKKCKSAL
+299 
-308 DAYKTIVF
+308 
-316 TSEVEGANEVDE
+316 VDE

-466 KKKDIDEVYDIVKEL
+466 KKKDIDEVFDIVKEL
-481 QLKTLIDESE
+481 HLKTLIDESE

-507 SEVYSDLCEALDTLD
+507 SEAYSDLCEALDTLD